1 MNRRAYLAAMGGVGL
16 SGLAGCSMLSS
27 GDDEGSTTPEPTIVD
42 GPAQFT
48 EYKIE
53 LPEDATVDTAVSVTV
68 SAFNYGSQAGSV
80 SATLATVEGAETVSK
95 SVDLTD
101 VDSGSRGETTVDLEF
116 SMGDEFVLGVFDTA
130 PSSETAT
137 PTGDPMT
144 KATVTV
150 GPEEKPVGE
159 ALELGEQLR
168 ATLTDVTYQHGVDY
182 TYEDSGFLTSD
193 TKEGTALP
201 ASGNVFAVLQ
211 FDVENTGTED
221 VAFDSESFSMD
232 GGTVLPNLNG
242 ESMDAATNVE
252 GNPLTDTSVKGGQNV
267 QGWLLT
273 ECQQKHAKNG
283 ATVKWQRD
291 EHKTTPERAWS
302 VESRDLPSF
311 SLEQWDGIGDQ
322 TPGSH
327 THQITVKNTGGAK
340 GTFYGSLESKRDQ
353 DEWELFKQFSA
364 DLDAG
369 QSKTFDIQ
377 GNYLSVGAVDFR
389 LRPFDK
395 TDTANITAPKLSFG
409 EKATIP
415 NGELRVSDVQTH
427 SSYTQTNEY
436 RDDTKHT
443 PENGDAFLFAYV
455 EFIPDSGDVSDVPDD
470 DPFTARA
477 NGTTHSESG
486 YLAGPIGSPIE
497 GEFYTS
503 TNRTQLT
510 AGEPWGGWVSFGVP
524 SDVTDA
530 DITVVFQK
538 EYDDGLSKAEWSQG

>member
-1 MNRRAYLAAMGGVGL
+1 MDRRAYLAAVGGIGL
-16 SGLAGCSMLSS
+16 SGLAGCSMLSR

-53 LPEDATVDTAVSVTV
+53 LPDDATVDTGVSATV

-80 SATLATVEGAETVSK
+80 SATLATVEGAESVSK
-95 SVDLTD
+95 SIDLTD
-101 VDSGSRGETTVDLEF
+101 VDSGSRGETTVEPEF
-116 SMGDEFVLGVFDTA
+116 SMGDEFVLGVFDTV
-130 PSSETAT
+130 PSEDTAT

-144 KATVTV
+144 ESTVTV

-159 ALELGEQLR
+159 AFDLDEGLR
-168 ATLTDVTYQHGVDY
+168 ATLTDITYQYGVEY

-193 TKEGTALP
+193 TKEGTTLP
-201 ASGNVFAVLQ
+201 GSGNAFAVLQ
-211 FDVENTGTED
+211 FDVENTGTEE
-221 VAFDSESFSMD
+221 VSIDSKSFSMGGETALPDLD
-232 GGTVLPNLNG
+232 GA
-242 ESMDAATNVE
+242 SMDAATNVA
-252 GNPLTDTSVKGGQNV
+252 GNPLTDTSVKGGQNI

-273 ECQQKHAKNG
+273 ECQEKHAKNG

-291 EHKTTPERAWS
+291 EHKTTPERAWT
-302 VESRDLPSF
+302 VESRDIPSF

-327 THQITVKNTGGAK
+327 THQITVKNTGEAT

-353 DEWELFKQFSA
+353 DEWELFKRFSA
-364 DLDAG
+364 DLDPD
-369 QSKTFDIQ
+369 QSKAFDIQ

-395 TDTANITAPKLSFG
+395 TDTAEITAPKLSFG

-415 NGELRVSDVQTH
+415 NGGLRVSDVQTH
-427 SSYTQTNEY
+427 PSYTQTKKY
-436 RDDTKHT
+436 IDDTTHM
-443 PENGDAFLFAYV
+443 PENGDMFLFAYV
-455 EFIPDSGDVSDVPDD
+455 EFIPDSGDVPNVPDD
-470 DPFTARA
+470 DSFSVRA
-477 NGTTHSESG
+477 NDTTHSESG
-486 YLAGPIGSPIE
+486 YLEGPIGSPIE

-503 TNRTQLT
+503 TNRTRIT

-524 SDVTDA
+524 SDVTAA
-530 DITVVFQK
+530 DTTVVFQK
-538 EYDDGLSKAEWSQG
+538 EYDNGLSKAEWSQ